1 MTLTKPRIAVLRG
14 GPSEEFSV
22 SLKTGE
28 AVLNSLK
35 NKGFPTKNLVI
46 SKNNEWIEDGKVR
59 SLDQAFSGVD
69 LIFIALHG
77 NYGEDGEVQKL
88 LNYYKMPFTGS
99 SSLASALA
107 FNKKTTKNLLKNLD
121 ILMPR
126 DFVVSREDL
135 INFNTIIDEITE
147 TFGPNYI
154 IKPLNSGSSFGMS
167 LATSKTELKRFILNI
182 LNFYE
187 EVLVEEYIQGHEATG
202 AVLEDFRGEEIYTF
216 PSIEISYPTSCN
228 IFSNEAKYNSK
239 ETNFYCPSRFSLS
252 ERNQIS
258 EISKLVHD
266 HLNLSQ
272 YSRSDFI
279 VKDGKVYFLEVNTL
293 PGLTKQS
300 LFPKAAEAVGLDF
313 DDLVLHLVNTTKN

>member
-22 SLKTGE
+22 SLQTGD
-28 AVLNSLK
+28 AVLKSLK
-35 NKGFPTKNLVI
+35 KKGFSTKNLVI

-59 SLDQAFSGVD
+59 SLDQALSGVD
-69 LIFIALHG
+69 LVFIALHG

-88 LNYYKMPFTGS
+88 LNCYKLPFTGS
-99 SSLASALA
+99 SSLSSALA
-107 FNKKTTKNLLKNLD
+107 FNKKTTKNILKDLD

-126 DFVVSREDL
+126 DFLVSRDDL
-135 INFNTIIDEITE
+135 VNFNDIINEITE

-187 EVLVEEYIQGHEATG
+187 EVLIEEYIQGHEATG
-202 AVLEDFRGEEIYTF
+202 AVLEDFRGEDIYTF
-216 PSIEISYPTSCN
+216 PSIEISFPKSCN
-228 IFSNEAKYNSK
+228 VFSNDVKYSGEANY
-239 ETNFYCPSRFSLS
+239 YCPSRFSLS

-258 EISKLVHD
+258 EISKAVHD

-279 VKDGKVYFLEVNTL
+279 VKDGRVYFLEVNTL
-293 PGLTKQS
+293 PGLTKES

-313 DDLVLHLVNTTKN
+313 DDLVLHLVDTAKN